1 MAADVRDEPPDR
13 SAPLVIVRA
22 LASLVERLTA
32 NTPAEGVALSSI
44 SERRGAVRES
54 LRALASAARSGALH
68 CHVDEL
74 GMHVN
79 ERVIVPAALR
89 AEPPLYGLARRLVNH
104 SVGTLSIRQGA
115 APGELLTL
123 GRLLADAPVKPPPA
137 PPDHDDSNQP
147 PKSPSR
153 STASTEVLRS
163 WSVLVTP
170 ASTALLPE
178 AAVPPSVASAV
189 SRLRVARTDNAT
201 RQAVGELLDLANDA
215 EGRQD
220 AAAVESIAVTLAQH
234 ARSLGM
240 AEGRLAT
247 EGGMRRLLREGIV
260 SLLAARIP
268 ESGDRDTLIAILSR
282 TGEMGGKALV
292 AGLMSSNDRVSR
304 RAYFDAIVTQ
314 DSGVSQLREAL
325 SDSRWFVVRN
335 AAALLG
341 EMGMTDSDA
350 ALIPLLAHL
359 DERIRIAAA
368 RALTRLRTARGLS
381 AVQLR
386 LADPNAEVRRLA
398 AAAFAPAASVAGA
411 IKPHSAPLGAALLI
425 EPEEDVALEMLASLG
440 KLGSA
445 DAVQRLIRLAMNGL
459 ERAPQAG
466 WFRVASLEALV
477 VARGHAAV
485 PTLEVLAT
493 DTNEEVAAAAQRLLG
508 SVLTS

>member
-1 MAADVRDEPPDR
+1 MAGEVRHEGPPR
-13 SAPLVIVRA
+13 TPSLVMVRA
-22 LASLVERLTA
+22 LASLVERLTTQV
-32 NTPAEGVALSSI
+32 TPALGIPVITPE
-44 SERRGAVRES
+44 ERRGAVRES
-54 LRALASAARSGALH
+54 LRALASAARTGALH

-79 ERVIVPAALR
+79 DQVILPADLR

-123 GRLLADAPVKPPPA
+123 GRMLADAPQPQPSEPNDPGDA
-137 PPDHDDSNQP
+137 DS
-147 PKSPSR
+147 SPR
-153 STASTEVLRS
+153 RATPTEVLRS

-170 ASTALLPE
+170 ASTPLFTPNT
-178 AAVPPSVASAV
+178 V
-189 SRLRVARTDNAT
+189 SQTVGGAMARLRAARSDDAA
-201 RQAVGELLDLANDA
+201 RQAVADLLDLANDA
-215 EGRQD
+215 ERRKD
-220 AAAVESIAVTLAQH
+220 AAAIESIAVTLAQH
-234 ARSLGM
+234 ARALGSG
-240 AEGRLAT
+240 EGRLAT
-247 EGGMRRLLREGIV
+247 EGGLRRLLREGIV
-260 SLLAARIP
+260 ALLAARIP
-268 ESGDRDTLIAILSR
+268 ESSDRDTLISILAR
-282 TGEMGGKALV
+282 TGELGGKALV
-292 AGLMSSNDRVSR
+292 EQLMSSQDRPAR

-325 SDSRWFVVRN
+325 NDSRWYVVRN

-341 EMGMTDSDA
+341 EMGMTESDS

-381 AVQLR
+381 ALQLR
-386 LADPNAEVRRLA
+386 LTDTNGEVRRLA
-398 AAAFAPAASVAGA
+398 AASFALSGNVSGGS
-411 IKPHSAPLGAALLI
+411 KPPSAALGVALTV
-425 EPEEDVALEMLASLG
+425 ETDEDVALEMLASLG

-445 DAVQRLIRLAMNGL
+445 DAVQRLIRLAIGGS
-459 ERAPQAG
+459 ERTSHAG
-466 WFRVASLEALV
+466 WFRVATLEALV

-493 DTNEEVAAAAQRLLG
+493 DTDEEVAAAAQRLLG

>member
-1 MAADVRDEPPDR
+1 MAEDVRHE
-13 SAPLVIVRA
+13 APARTPSLVMVRA

-32 NTPAEGVALSSI
+32 TTPAHGVPVAPPA
-44 SERRGAVRES
+44 ERRGAVRES
-54 LRALASAARSGALH
+54 LRALASAARTGALH
-68 CHVDEL
+68 CHVDEK

-79 ERVIVPAALR
+79 EHVILPAELR
-89 AEPPLYGLARRLVNH
+89 AEPPLYEFARRLVNH

-123 GRLLADAPVKPPPA
+123 GRLLADAPHPA
-137 PPDHDDSNQP
+137 PPELTTADELNSSP
-147 PKSPSR
+147 PRTTP
-153 STASTEVLRS
+153 TEVWRS

-170 ASTALLPE
+170 ASTALFTE
-178 AAVPPSVASAV
+178 STVSQTVAGAMA
-189 SRLRVARTDNAT
+189 RLRTARTDDTA
-201 RQAVGELLDLANDA
+201 RQAVAELLDLANDA
-215 EGRQD
+215 EGRQE
-220 AAAVESIAVTLAQH
+220 AAVVESIAVTLAQH
-234 ARSLGM
+234 ARALGS

-247 EGGMRRLLREGIV
+247 EGGLRRLLREGIV
-260 SLLAARIP
+260 TLLAARIP
-268 ESGDRDTLIAILSR
+268 DSSERDTLISLLAR

-292 AGLMSSNDRVSR
+292 EKLMASNDRRAR
-304 RAYFDAIVTQ
+304 RAFFDAIVTQ

-325 SDSRWFVVRN
+325 NDSRWFVVRN

-341 EMGMTDSDA
+341 EMGMTESDA
-350 ALIPLLAHL
+350 SLIPLLAHL

-368 RALTRLRTARGLS
+368 RALTRLRTARGLA

-386 LADPNAEVRRLA
+386 LNDPNAEVRRLA
-398 AAAFAPAASVAGA
+398 AAAFATGGDVPGA
-411 IKPHSAPLGAALLI
+411 IKPHSALLGAALAV

-445 DAVQRLIRLAMNGL
+445 DAVQRLIRMAMSSP
-459 ERAPQAG
+459 ERALQAG

-493 DTNEEVAAAAQRLLG
+493 DKDEEVAAAAQRLLG

>member
-1 MAADVRDEPPDR
+1 MAADARHAGLARTP
-13 SAPLVIVRA
+13 SLGMVRA
-22 LASLVERLTA
+22 LASLVERLA
-32 NTPAEGVALSSI
+32 PGTPAEGIAVASPG
-44 SERRGAVRES
+44 ERRGAVRES
-54 LRALASAARSGALH
+54 LRALASAARTGALH

-79 ERVIVPAALR
+79 EHLILPAELR
-89 AEPPLYGLARRLVNH
+89 AEPPLYGFARRLVNH

-123 GRLLADAPVKPPPA
+123 GRLLADAP
-137 PPDHDDSNQP
+137 QP
-147 PKSPSR
+147 PVPVLTEPDEVKTDSR
-153 STASTEVLRS
+153 RTTPTEVLRS

-170 ASTALLPE
+170 SSIPLFTTNT
-178 AAVPPSVASAV
+178 V
-189 SRLRVARTDNAT
+189 SQTVGGAMARLRAARTDSTA
-201 RQAVGELLDLANDA
+201 RQAVSALLDLANDA

-220 AAAVESIAVTLAQH
+220 AAAVESIAVTLAHH
-234 ARSLGM
+234 ARAVGSG
-240 AEGRLAT
+240 EGRLAT
-247 EGGMRRLLREGIV
+247 EGGLRRLLREGIV
-260 SLLAARIP
+260 TLLAARIP
-268 ESGDRDTLIAILSR
+268 DSSDRETLISILAR
-282 TGEMGGKALV
+282 TGEVGGKALV
-292 AGLMSSNDRVSR
+292 EQLMSSDDRSAR

-325 SDSRWFVVRN
+325 NDSRWFVVRN

-341 EMGMTDSDA
+341 EMGMTESDA
-350 ALIPLLAHL
+350 SLIPLLAHL

-386 LADPNAEVRRLA
+386 LTDRNAEVRRLA
-398 AAAFAPAASVAGA
+398 AAAFASGGNVPGA
-411 IKPHSAPLGAALLI
+411 IRPHSAALGAALAI

-440 KLGSA
+440 KLGTA
-445 DAVQRLIRLAMNGL
+445 DAVQRLIRLAMSGP

-466 WFRVASLEALV
+466 WFRVAALEALL

-485 PTLEVLAT
+485 PTLDVLAADT
-493 DTNEEVAAAAQRLLG
+493 DEEVAAAAQRLLR